1 MQYENLPYEV
11 CVKYRKVVSPFKKV
25 NTFLF
30 RPSPEVQEG
39 QKKSGPYLIN
49 LKHE

>member
-1 MQYENLPYEV
+1 MKYENLTYKV

-25 NTFLF
+25 NTFPS
-30 RPSPEVQEG
+30 RPLAEVQEG
-39 QKKSGPYLIN
+39 QKISGPYLIN